1 MLTEKERRI
10 VALKREGK
18 TVREIANLTN
28 SSFTTINDAWQKAE
42 EEERLATEKKIKVE
56 EEKDDSDRY
65 TKALGLFSQGKS
77 NIEVAT
83 STGLKA
89 DEVISIRIDYWRLIR
104 ADELA
109 LLYNQNRRR
118 LLSVLELDK
127 RIKQEGVNEDNIVEA
142 LNHIGDLR
150 SLREK
155 IERRRARLRRL
166 NDIILKAQDERR
178 WLTRRRQ
185 RLEDRV
191 ARLREILKLIND
203 PSQHNAPR

>member
-18 TVREIANLTN
+18 TVREIADLTN

-56 EEKDDSDRY
+56 EEKDASDRY
-65 TKALGLFSQGKS
+65 TKALDLFSRGKS

-104 ADELA
+104 ADELV

-118 LLSVLELDK
+118 LLSVLE
-127 RIKQEGVNEDNIVEA
+127 QT
-142 LNHIGDLR
+142 
-150 SLREK
+150 RE
-155 IERRRARLRRL
+155 
-166 NDIILKAQDERR
+166 
-178 WLTRRRQ
+178 
-185 RLEDRV
+185 
-191 ARLREILKLIND
+191 
-203 PSQHNAPR
+203 